1 MDRYWKEVLQV
12 STQKH
17 GINVQF
23 DIENLTCYA
32 DDKFPMVQDKDRSA
46 LVIKMQ
52 KKLENIITWLT
63 KSGMVV
69 NEAKTELCLFCRYDT
84 PPIVINING
93 KYVISKKV
101 INVLGV
107 SFDSKLQWG
116 GQVASACNKATKAI
130 NAIRLIKRFFTKVEL
145 LQLITANVFSVLYYN
160 SEIWHIPSLKNE
172 LKKKLTS
179 ISAKAIKTCM
189 YYPDSMISF
198 ENIHTMNNRAMPEAF
213 MSYKLAIQLHKL
225 YNVESPSLD
234 WTTLNFNQILT
245 SRQTNFL
252 ISKSNLHKVGMNIL
266 PNRFSVLNGIIPLSW
281 LNYSLNRFKINVK
294 KLLLTA

>member
-1 MDRYWKEVLQV
+1 
-12 STQKH
+12 
-17 GINVQF
+17 
-23 DIENLTCYA
+23 
-32 DDKFPMVQDKDRSA
+32 MVQDKDRSA

-116 GQVASACNKATKAI
+116 GQVASVCNKATKAI

-266 PNRFSVLNGIIPLSW
+266 PNRFSVLNGKIPLSW